1 MAGSE
6 LRTFRYGPSHRFWS
20 AAGQRVGPGPESLR
34 RDSNRQAGDVLR
46 VRGEDGNGHAPEQ
59 LRRGARTGGSGL
71 RLPPV
76 SHPGRLPPV
85 LSLWP
90 GQRKRVSQQPHRVGS
105 RRPYPAGF
113 QVTHGALAQVGPRC
127 ELFLREAGSMPE
139 RSQERTDRAIRRRGA
154 GPLLHLCYLT
164 GSPGSLVMTL

>member
-1 MAGSE
+1 VYVQDGLAR
-6 LRTFRYGPSHRFWS
+6 LADQPDN
-20 AAGQRVGPGPESLR
+20 R
-34 RDSNRQAGDVLR
+34 RAGDVLR
-46 VRGEDGNGHAPEQ
+46 VRGKDGNGHAPEQ

-76 SHPGRLPPV
+76 RTLGGCHPG

-90 GQRKRVSQQPHRVGS
+90 GQRKRVSQQPHRVGA

-154 GPLLHLCYLT
+154 GQLLHLCYLT
-164 GSPGSLVMTL
+164 GLLGWPAYCRCHPVCQFRAAQGPVRLSS